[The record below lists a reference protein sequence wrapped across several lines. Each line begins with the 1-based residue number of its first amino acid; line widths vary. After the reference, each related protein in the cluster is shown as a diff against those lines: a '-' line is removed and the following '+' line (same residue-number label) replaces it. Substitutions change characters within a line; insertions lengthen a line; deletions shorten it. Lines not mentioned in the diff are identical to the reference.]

1 MKFLNQSYKMKD
13 ILLFWPR
20 FFREFIVTI
29 KFYREV
35 KSIQKE
41 IEKQGIRVDWIGR
54 MYTVVDLGPE
64 VIGQPEV
71 VEQSYVFQKLNP
83 INNILMQY
91 GLSDYSYPEIS
102 KIKGTE
108 QYLVVLYPEN
118 DHFNFISFLRNF
130 LFLGILSASGFGIA
144 ELVKLFL

>member
-1 MKFLNQSYKMKD
+1 MLD

-20 FFREFIVTI
+20 FFREAWITF
-29 KFYREV
+29 KFYRNV
-35 KSIQKE
+35 KK
-41 IEKQGIRVDWIGR
+41 IEEQIYKKGIRVDWIGR
-54 MYTVVDLGPE
+54 MYTVIDLGPE
-64 VIGQPEV
+64 VIGQPEI

-83 INNILMQY
+83 VNLILMEY

-102 KIKGTE
+102 KINGTE

-130 LFLGILSASGFGIA
+130 LFLAILTGTGFGIA
-144 ELVKLFL
+144 ELVKMFL